1 MPGKTN
7 AVLDHIAGLPKDTKL
22 TMTIMGRGLFAA
34 PATGADRAF
43 LDEATAACAEVSTRC
58 GTCALR
64 AGTEANASRL
74 VSLLIQRSLQNG
86 QTFMCH
92 SGVKEN
98 ETPSRPCEGFLH
110 LKKERADAQG

>member
-7 AVLDHIAGLPKDTKL
+7 AVLDHIAALPTDTKL
-22 TMTIMGRGLFAA
+22 TMTIMGKGLFSI
-34 PATGADRAF
+34 PAQGADRTF
-43 LDEATAACAEVSTRC
+43 LDEATEACNEVSTRC

-64 AGTEANASRL
+64 HGTDANRSRL

-92 SGVKEN
+92 SGVKED

-110 LKKERADAQG
+110 LKATR